1 MAKETRNSD
10 LVARGGDH
18 GPFVVGDELGDGK
31 GVFGVAQVGLV
42 FELGVF
48 GGGIVVDGPTFAGEV
63 EVDGAVG
70 GGH

>member
-1 MAKETRNSD
+1 MAKETRYSD

-18 GPFVVGDELGDGK
+18 GPFVVGDELGDGE
-31 GVFGVAQVGLV
+31 GVFSVTEIGLV

-48 GGGIVVDGPTFAGEV
+48 GGGVVVNGPGFAGEV
-63 EVDGAVG
+63 EVNGTVG